1 MPSSPSLFP
10 TPAALRAER
19 AERAARRLDASA
31 YRLAEALRR
40 AAALEARVWN
50 PDQPR
55 VPAGRTGGGRWTDG
69 LVADAGDTLDETP
82 APPRRIRLADG
93 SGEPSP
99 EFRAELQRRIDAAD
113 ERLANAYARASS
125 GLEISHAE
133 IDRARLTIAE
143 KAVEAVGASDWDK
156 DRVVGSFPAGSYKCN
171 LFVFDVL
178 KDVEADPPLANGGV
192 LFNWFG
198 YGAPRYP
205 VLAGQWG
212 NPAFRIEGW
221 DIVEGGLA
229 IGDIIA
235 APRWGPS
242 STGHVAIFVGYDHGA
257 PMSVSAMDHFVEYQS
272 WPFKESG
279 RLFRVRR
286 YRGVRAP

>member
-10 TPAALRAER
+10 TPAALR

-69 LVADAGDTLDETP
+69 LVADVGDTLDETP
-82 APPRRIRLADG
+82 TRPQRIRLADG

-143 KAVEAVGASDWDK
+143 KAVEAVGSTDWAQSVAK
-156 DRVVGSFPAGSYKCN
+156 DNYPAGSNKCN
-171 LFVFDVL
+171 LFVYDVL
-178 KDVEADPPLANGGV
+178 KSVEADPPLANGGV
-192 LFNWFG
+192 LYNWFG
-198 YGAPRYP
+198 AGAPRYP
-205 VLAGQWG
+205 VLAGQWADPG
-212 NPAFRIEGW
+212 FRVEGW
-221 DIVEGGLA
+221 DIVEGSPA
-229 IGDIIA
+229 IGDLVA
-235 APRWGPS
+235 VQRRGESYA
-242 STGHVAIFVGYDHGA
+242 GHVAVFVGFEFGE
-257 PMSVSAMDHFVEYQS
+257 PRTVSAFDDMIVFND
-272 WPFKESG
+272 WPYGNKN
-279 RLFRVRR
+279 RLIWIRR
-286 YRGVRAP
+286 YRGMRAP